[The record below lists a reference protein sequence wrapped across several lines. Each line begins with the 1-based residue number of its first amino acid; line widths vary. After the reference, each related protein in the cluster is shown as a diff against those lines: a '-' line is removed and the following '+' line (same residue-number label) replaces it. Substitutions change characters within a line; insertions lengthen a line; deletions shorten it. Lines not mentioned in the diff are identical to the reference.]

1 MRNMN
6 FGKTV
11 FASMLGSALSF
22 ILVGV
27 FLVLIVVALVTSAIT
42 GAISGFSGDD
52 AITSVEDNSVLH
64 LKLDGSFIERGHEK
78 GGTFDFSTFQTDN
91 SIGLNHFIE
100 NLEKAK
106 DDARIEGIF
115 IEMGAFG
122 GSPSTLQD
130 VRDAITDFKTS
141 GKWVVAYSEGYG
153 QSAYYVASAADEVY
167 LYPEGSLNIYGLSTE
182 IMFFKNM
189 LDRLGIDVQVIRGPN
204 NKYKSAVE
212 GFMREDM
219 SAENREQIEAF
230 LMDIWNHMVNDMSN
244 DRGITVAE
252 INAVADSL
260 SLRLPQHAIDFG
272 FVDGLMYRDEVMDL
286 LLARTLPAD
295 STEVADEELA
305 TSENTD
311 DEGEEE
317 ESVTETAEDKINFV
331 TFAEYRKAK
340 LEKSD
345 DEDKDEVKPWKK
357 DKVAVVY
364 AVGAIESGEGDD
376 ETIGSERIAEALR
389 TARLDEKVKAV
400 VLRVNSPGGSALA
413 SDVIWRETVLLKQS
427 GKPFVVSM
435 GDVAASGGY
444 YIAAG
449 ADKIFANPTTI
460 TGSIGVFGILPN
472 MEKMFDEKLGIT
484 FDRANTNAHGNYMTV
499 TRPLDELEMAAINES
514 VTDIYT
520 TFITIVAEGR
530 GMTVAEVD
538 SVAQGRVW
546 TGIAAKQIGLVDE
559 LGNLDDAIKAAAAMA
574 ELEDFTTRDLPKMKD
589 PLEELIKEMSGEA
602 QATRMLTSLG
612 IDKRYIKAFRDAQRM
627 IESNERIQARLPFE
641 FIID

>member
-1 MRNMN
+1 MINMN

-22 ILVGV
+22 LVVGAL
-27 FLVLIVVALVTSAIT
+27 LVLLVVALITSAVT
-42 GAISGFSGDD
+42 GALSGLSGDD
-52 AITSVEDNSVLH
+52 AITSVDDNSVLH
-64 LKLDGSFIERGHEK
+64 LKLDGGLIERGNEH
-78 GGTFDFSTFQTDN
+78 GNTFDFSTFQPDN
-91 SIGLNHFIE
+91 SVGLNHFIE
-100 NLEKAK
+100 NLDKAK
-106 DDARIEGIF
+106 DDERIEGIF
-115 IEMGAFG
+115 IEMGMFG

-189 LDRLGIDVQVIRGPN
+189 LDRLGVDVQIIRGPN

-219 SAENREQIEAF
+219 SPENREQIQAF
-230 LMDIWNHMVNDMSN
+230 LDEIWAHMVNDMAN
-244 DRGITVAE
+244 DRGMTALD

-260 SLRLPQHAIDFG
+260 LLRLPQHAVDYG

-286 LLARTLPAD
+286 LLAKTTPAD
-295 STEVADEELA
+295 SSNVADEEPA
-305 TSENTD
+305 IDENTD
-311 DEGEEE
+311 EEGEEE
-317 ESVTETAEDKINFV
+317 EAITESAEDKINFV
-331 TFAEYRKAK
+331 TFAAYRKAK
-340 LEKSD
+340 LKKSD
-345 DEDKDEVKPWKK
+345 DEDKDEIKPWKK

-376 ETIGSERIAEALR
+376 QTIGSERIADALR

-413 SDVIWRETVLLKQS
+413 SDVIWRETVLLKQA

-449 ADKIFANPTTI
+449 ADKIYANPTTI
-460 TGSIGVFGILPN
+460 TGSIGVFGMLPN

-499 TRPLDELEMAAINES
+499 TRPLDELELLAINES

-520 TFITIVAEGR
+520 TFIELVAEGR

-546 TGIAAKQIGLVDE
+546 TGVAAKQIGLVDE
-559 LGNLDDAIKAAAAMA
+559 LGNLNDAIAAAAAMA
-574 ELEDFTTRDLPKMKD
+574 ELEDYTTRDLPKMKD
-589 PLEELIKEMSGEA
+589 PLEELLKEMSGEA
-602 QATRMLTSLG
+602 QATRVLSSLG
-612 IDKRYIKAFRDAQRM
+612 IDQRYIKAFRDVQRM
-627 IESNERIQARLPFE
+627 VESNERIQARLPFE
-641 FIID
+641 LIIE

>member
-22 ILVGV
+22 MLVGV
-27 FLVLIVVALVTSAIT
+27 ILVLLLVGLITSAIT
-42 GAISGFSGDD
+42 GAISGLSGDD
-52 AITSVEDNSVLH
+52 AVTSVEENSVLH
-64 LKLDGSFIERGHEK
+64 LKLEGGLIERGNEK
-78 GGTFDFSTFQTDN
+78 GGTFDFSTFQPDN

-106 DDARIEGIF
+106 DDERIEGIF
-115 IEMGAFG
+115 IEMGMFG
-122 GSPSTLQD
+122 GAPSTLQD

-219 SAENREQIEAF
+219 SPENREQIEAF
-230 LMDIWNHMVNDMSN
+230 LNDIWNHMVTDMAN
-244 DRGITVAE
+244 DRAITAAE

-260 SLRLPQHAIDFG
+260 FLRLPQHAVDYG
-272 FVDGLMYRDEVMDL
+272 FVDALMYRDEVMDL
-286 LLARTLPAD
+286 LLAKTTPAD
-295 STEVADEELA
+295 SVEVSEEEPA
-305 TSENTD
+305 IVENTD
-311 DEGEEE
+311 EEGEEE
-317 ESVTETAEDKINFV
+317 EAITESAEDKINFV

-340 LEKSD
+340 LKKND
-345 DEDKDEVKPWKK
+345 DDDKEEVKPWKK

-413 SDVIWRETVLLKQS
+413 SDVIWRETVLLKQA

-499 TRPLDELEMAAINES
+499 TRPLDELELAAINES

-520 TFITIVAEGR
+520 TFIELVAEGR

-546 TGIAAKQIGLVDE
+546 TGVAAKQIGLVDE

-574 ELEDFTTRDLPKMKD
+574 ELEDYATRDLPKMKD

-602 QATRMLTSLG
+602 QATRVLASLG

-627 IESNERIQARLPFE
+627 VESNERIQARLPFE
-641 FIID
+641 MIIE